1 MNDPGPRL
9 IYDLGSLPLAIQKFC
24 SAGNNN
30 LLLDEPQVNRRVG
43 LRSAWRRH
51 PRAGI
56 TEEIKMRRNI
66 RSIVIALTVSLAA
79 VPMLAGCVVVPGYHG
94 YWHGGGHWRR

>member
-1 MNDPGPRL
+1 MNG
-9 IYDLGSLPLAIQKFC
+9 C
-24 SAGNNN
+24 
-30 LLLDEPQVNRRVG
+30 VG
-43 LRSAWRRH
+43 LRSGGRLH
-51 PRAGI
+51 PQTSILA
-56 TEEIKMRRNI
+56 EEFKMRRNI